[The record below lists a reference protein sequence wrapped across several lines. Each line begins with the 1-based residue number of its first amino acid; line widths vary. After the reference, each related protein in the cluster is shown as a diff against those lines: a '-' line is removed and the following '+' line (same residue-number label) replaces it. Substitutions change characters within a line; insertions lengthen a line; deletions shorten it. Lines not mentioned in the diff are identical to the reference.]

1 MPDPIRGVNAA
12 DALGVTA
19 TDQSGNGNTAT
30 GATGSAAAT
39 PATDTADVSK
49 VESLL
54 AAIGTMSGS
63 LPAVDQARVQE
74 IQQSIANGT
83 YQVNPQTVAQKML
96 ELERLLGGNLGT
108 GG

>member
-19 TDQSGNGNTAT
+19 TDQSGSGNTAANPT
-30 GATGSAAAT
+30 SSAAT
-39 PATDTADVSK
+39 PAVDTADVTK
-49 VESLL
+49 AETLL
-54 AAIGTMSGS
+54 AAIGTMSGA

-83 YQVNPQTVAQKML
+83 YQVDPQAVAQKML
-96 ELERLLGGNLGT
+96 DLERLLGGTPGT